1 MNVITITGRIG
12 KDAETRHIPS
22 GAAVASFSVANNV
35 GYGKNEQTLWFDVS
49 IWGKQA
55 EGGLIPYL
63 VKGQEVAVSGEL
75 TKFEADNGKTYLKI
89 RSNTVDLVGGKP
101 AGNSGDM
108 TDNAGNANNG
118 TAPQANNGTPEFDD
132 FEDTIPF

>member
-22 GAAVASFSVANNV
+22 GQAVASFSVANSI

-49 IWGKQA
+49 IWGKRA
-55 EGGLIPYL
+55 EGGLVPYL

-75 TKFEADNGKTYLKI
+75 SKFEADNGKTYLKI
-89 RSNTVDLVGGKP
+89 KANTVDLVGGKP
-101 AGNSGDM
+101 ADNSGDM
-108 TDNAGNANNG
+108 ARNSGK
-118 TAPQANNGTPEFDD
+118 PQQARQEDLEDD
-132 FEDTIPF
+132 IPF

>member
-22 GAAVASFSVANNV
+22 GQAVANFPVANNI
-35 GYGKNEQTLWFDVS
+35 GYGKNEQRLWFDVS
-49 IWGKQA
+49 IWGKRA
-55 EGGLIPYL
+55 EGGLVPYL

-75 TKFEADNGKTYLKI
+75 SKVEADNGRTYLKI
-89 RSNTVDLVGGKP
+89 KANTVDLVGGKP

-108 TDNAGNANNG
+108 TRNSGK
-118 TAPQANNGTPEFDD
+118 PQQAVQEDLEDD
-132 FEDTIPF
+132 IPF

>member
-12 KDAETRHIPS
+12 QNAETRNIPS
-22 GAAVASFSVANNV
+22 GQAVASFSVANNI

-49 IWGKQA
+49 IWGKRA

-75 TKFEADNGKTYLKI
+75 SKYEADNGKTYLKI
-89 RSNTVDLVGGKP
+89 NANTVDLVGGKP

-108 TDNAGNANNG
+108 AGNSAA
-118 TAPQANNGTPEFDD
+118 APSAPADD
-132 FEDTIPF
+132 YDMNDSIPF

>member
-1 MNVITITGRIG
+1 MNVINITGRIG

-22 GAAVASFSVANNV
+22 GAAVASFSVANSI

-49 IWGKQA
+49 IWGKRA

-75 TKFEADNGKTYLKI
+75 SKFEADNGKTYLKI
-89 RSNTVDLVGGKP
+89 KANTVDLVGGKP
-101 AGNSGDM
+101 AGNSA
-108 TDNAGNANNG
+108 DNTRNSGS
-118 TAPQANNGTPEFDD
+118 PQQAVQEDLEDD
-132 FEDTIPF
+132 IPF

>member
-22 GAAVASFSVANNV
+22 GQAVASFSVANNI

-49 IWGKQA
+49 IWGKRA

-75 TKFEADNGKTYLKI
+75 SKFEADNGKTYLKI
-89 RSNTVDLVGGKP
+89 NANTVDLVGGK
-101 AGNSGDM
+101 ASSSGNGNGGS
-108 TDNAGNANNG
+108 ASGNAP
-118 TAPQANNGTPEFDD
+118 APSNDYFDMD
-132 FEDTIPF
+132 DPPF

>member
-22 GAAVASFSVANNV
+22 GQAVASFSVANNV

-49 IWGKQA
+49 IWGKRA

-75 TKFEADNGKTYLKI
+75 SKFEADNGKTYLKI
-89 RSNTVDLVGGKP
+89 KANTVDLVGGKP
-101 AGNSGDM
+101 ADNSGDM
-108 TDNAGNANNG
+108 ARNSGK
-118 TAPQANNGTPEFDD
+118 PQQARQEDLEDD
-132 FEDTIPF
+132 IPF

>member
-22 GAAVASFSVANNV
+22 GQAVASFSVANNI

-49 IWGKQA
+49 IWGKRA

-75 TKFEADNGKTYLKI
+75 STREHDGKTYLKI
-89 RSNTVDLVGGKP
+89 NANTVDLVGGKP
-101 AGNSGDM
+101 PSSVNGHDGSAS
-108 TDNAGNANNG
+108 GNAP
-118 TAPQANNGTPEFDD
+118 ADD
-132 FEDTIPF
+132 MEDDLSSIPF